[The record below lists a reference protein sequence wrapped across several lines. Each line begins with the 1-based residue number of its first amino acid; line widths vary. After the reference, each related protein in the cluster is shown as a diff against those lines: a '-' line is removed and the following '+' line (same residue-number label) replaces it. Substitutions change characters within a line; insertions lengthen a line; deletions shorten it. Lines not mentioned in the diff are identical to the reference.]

1 MTRKTENPS
10 GYLFFS
16 RTRKGF
22 GRGLYVGAYGEQ
34 QSLCGQM
41 ESNCQLAYN
50 STTECH
56 AHRQRQQKDIH
67 FEEIQILLGQRSRY
81 RYEYTYIY
89 IEAGS
94 FMTWLAP
101 SFFGI
106 EHFTSSIWREGW
118 TCALGSSPFELVTNF
133 P

>member
-34 QSLCGQM
+34 ESLCGQM

-56 AHRQRQQKDIH
+56 AHRQWQHKDIH
-67 FEEIQILLGQRSRY
+67 FEEIQILLGAEKQIQIRI
-81 RYEYTYIY
+81 YIY
-89 IEAGS
+89 I
-94 FMTWLAP
+94 
-101 SFFGI
+101 
-106 EHFTSSIWREGW
+106 
-118 TCALGSSPFELVTNF
+118 
-133 P
+133 